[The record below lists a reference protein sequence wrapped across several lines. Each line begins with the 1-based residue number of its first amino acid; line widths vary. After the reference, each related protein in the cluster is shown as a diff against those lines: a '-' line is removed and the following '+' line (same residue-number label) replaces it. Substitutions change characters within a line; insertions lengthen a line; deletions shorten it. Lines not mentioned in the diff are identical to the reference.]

1 MEKTALLLGDFQ
13 GLLMISAGC
22 LLLLAGAA
30 AVFRVQRYAPVR
42 IRLMLC
48 ISLLYLSFVFF
59 LLSFGLDEIEAVGS
73 SARTAPR
80 LWAAGLAL
88 FSGEALRRTLKGR
101 GPADPEK
108 GDVRRVLAA
117 AAIVAFSLWGMD
129 IAGYFISSGAMI
141 VLLCLLL
148 GERRPG
154 VYLSLT
160 GGWLLFSWLVFSKL
174 LTLGLPSGILFG

>member
-1 MEKTALLLGDFQ
+1 MEKTAVFLGDSQ
-13 GLLMISAGC
+13 GLIMIFAGF

-30 AVFRVQRYAPVR
+30 AVFRGPKYSPVR

-59 LLSFGLDEIEAVGS
+59 LLSFGLDEIEAVDS

-101 GPADPEK
+101 SPADPEK
-108 GDVRRVLAA
+108 GDARRVFAA

-129 IAGYFISSGAMI
+129 IAGYFVSSGGMI
-141 VLLCLLL
+141 ILLCLLL

-160 GGWLLFSWLVFSKL
+160 GGWLLFSWFVFSKL